1 MFDWVLNTP
10 LLALLQL
17 DMWNAGI
24 LKLLAEESI
33 YTPQLTENL
42 LLLVFFFFI
51 SNLFNVDK

>member
-17 DMWNAGI
+17 NMWNAGI

-33 YTPQLTENL
+33 YTPQLTESL
-42 LLLVFFFFI
+42 LLLVLFFFY
-51 SNLFNVDK
+51 